1 MWLRKF
7 RGGQTSAGGNA
18 WSVLV
23 PLLMVRRMYTEQ
35 QGHFYTNKDQKR
47 VKNRDKDLKDKP
59 SEVTI
64 VAEKTK
70 KAKKLQ
76 ADQQRSLRKYRHID
90 HGIFGKLTIVGHARD
105 VNMQEML
112 TYELIPSP
120 SYYWTSYVLRGMT
133 RMEMIKLQTFAENDT
148 PWLPMWSH

>member
-1 MWLRKF
+1 MIKLGTFAETIRLDF
-7 RGGQTSAGGNA
+7 QCGCVNLVEARLLQEEMPEVYSDLAHGQEVVYRTAASF
-18 WSVLV
+18 
-23 PLLMVRRMYTEQ
+23 Y
-35 QGHFYTNKDQKR
+35 FYTSKDQKR

-59 SEVTI
+59 SEVT
-64 VAEKTK
+64 VLAEKTK

-112 TYELIPSP
+112 TYELIPSFN
-120 SYYWTSYVLRGMT
+120 YCWTSYALRGMT
-133 RMEMIKLQTFAENDT
+133 RRN
-148 PWLPMWSH
+148 